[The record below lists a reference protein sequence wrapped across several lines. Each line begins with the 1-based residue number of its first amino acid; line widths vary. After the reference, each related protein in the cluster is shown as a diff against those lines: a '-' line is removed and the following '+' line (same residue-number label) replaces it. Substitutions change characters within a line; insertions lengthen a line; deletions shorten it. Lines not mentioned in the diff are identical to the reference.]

1 MIKKILIITEAY
13 PPILNS
19 AAKLIDELACELRQT
34 GWEVIIL
41 TETYSDNFSL
51 NNKSYKNT
59 YYIPKILS
67 KRKGFIL
74 RGIRE
79 LLVPF
84 VYGVKA
90 KKLVKK
96 YEIENVFIYSPPL
109 SMGLIKLFLAQKVIL
124 NIQDIF
130 PQYAKDLGIIK
141 SKIIFNFYLYLQ
153 KFIIKKNDHV
163 ITQSYECKEY
173 LRKISPESMGK
184 IFAVN
189 NWQAFSESKFN
200 SSTSKKNSS
209 NKIKIIYCGNIGP
222 AQDIINFIF
231 KIKTCPNIELDI
243 YGAGSEKEKII
254 EKCSDLLNIKIF
266 DELDQAQLESVF
278 DNYDIGLVSLNVKLT
293 TPITP
298 GKILTYLEY
307 GLPILAYAP
316 VSSGLKKE
324 IEINEIGF
332 YVDANDSNEMALS
345 KIHGYFKNP
354 IQKRSSTL
362 KTYLIEKASPSNAA
376 SKIEL
381 IFNK

>member
-278 DNYDIGLVSLNVKLT
+278 DNCRCFGLSSVIVLN
-293 TPITP
+293 I
-298 GKILTYLEY
+298 
-307 GLPILAYAP
+307 
-316 VSSGLKKE
+316 
-324 IEINEIGF
+324 
-332 YVDANDSNEMALS
+332 
-345 KIHGYFKNP
+345 
-354 IQKRSSTL
+354 
-362 KTYLIEKASPSNAA
+362 
-376 SKIEL
+376 
-381 IFNK
+381 